1 MPRLVSESDTAFSQG
16 DSRVIPRLVREI
28 RERLESDV
36 AISFG
41 EWYHVSF
48 RAAFNLVR
56 EMCNDAEFPPYVY
69 TQHL

>member
-41 EWYHVSF
+41 E
-48 RAAFNLVR
+48 
-56 EMCNDAEFPPYVY
+56 
-69 TQHL
+69 